1 MQKKIQTRMI
11 QVIALALL
19 IAYAVTIFF
28 VYRRIEDISEKNV
41 RYESE
46 YLSEA
51 VNINGPDFLKS
62 LKHLE
67 SGTRITLIDT
77 DGSVLY
83 DSKEDSH
90 TLENHKNRPE
100 VAAAFKNGIG
110 MDKRHSD
117 TLQEDMYY
125 SAVRLDDG
133 EVLRVAK
140 SVKSILATVLDL
152 LPAMIITAVAL
163 LIFAF
168 WLAHR
173 TAGDLIK
180 PVNSLNL
187 DEPLKNDVYEEL
199 TPLLTRI
206 DEQNKQKDAMVSMR
220 QEFSANVSH
229 ELKTPLTSISG
240 YAEII
245 RDGLVKKKDI
255 PDFSNRIYKE
265 ANRLLNLVNDII
277 KISKLDEGE
286 IGIDRE
292 QCDLYQM
299 SDEVI
304 KRMSQK
310 AREYNVH
317 VSLIGTSVIVN
328 GYRQVLDEMI
338 HNVIENAIKYNK
350 SGGKVTVTTESVDGH
365 PCVTV
370 KDTGIGIPEKDQER
384 IFERFYRVDKS
395 HSRETGGTG
404 LGLSIVKHAAQL
416 HNAKINLLSKESIGT
431 TITILFPNP

>member
-11 QVIALALL
+11 QVIALALT

-28 VYRRIEDISEKNV
+28 VYRTIVSISEKNV
-41 RYESE
+41 IYESE

-51 VNINGPDFLKS
+51 VNYNGSDFLKS
-62 LKHLE
+62 LKHLQT
-67 SGTRITLIDT
+67 GTRITLIDR

-100 VAAAFKNGIG
+100 VAAAFRKGRG
-110 MDKRHSD
+110 MDKRKSD
-117 TLQEDMYY
+117 TLKEDMYY
-125 SAVRLDDG
+125 SAIRLDDG
-133 EVLRVAK
+133 RVLRIAK
-140 SVKSILATVLDL
+140 SVKSILATVLEL
-152 LPAMIITAVAL
+152 LPAMIITVVLL
-163 LIFAF
+163 LIAAFYFA
-168 WLAHR
+168 HK
-173 TAGDLIK
+173 TASDLIR
-180 PVNSLNL
+180 PINSLDL
-187 DEPLKNDVYEEL
+187 DNPLDNDVYEEIK
-199 TPLLTRI
+199 PLLVRI
-206 DEQNKQKDAMVSMR
+206 DEQNKQKDAMVAMR

-255 PDFSNRIYKE
+255 PDFSDRIYRE
-265 ANRLLNLVNDII
+265 ANRMINLVNDII

-299 SDEVI
+299 SSDIITRLVP
-304 KRMSQK
+304 K
-310 AREYNVH
+310 AREYGVH
-317 VSLIGTSVIVN
+317 VSLIGNHLQVN

-338 HNVIENAIKYNK
+338 QNIVENAIKYNK
-350 SGGKVTVTTESVDGH
+350 PDGKVTVTTEMAEGK
-365 PCVTV
+365 PCITV
-370 KDTGIGIPEKDQER
+370 KDTGIGIPKKDQER

-404 LGLSIVKHAAQL
+404 LGLSIVKHAAAI
-416 HNAKINLLSKESIGT
+416 HNARIILSSVEGEGT
-431 TITILFPNP
+431 TITIVF

>member
-11 QVIALALL
+11 QVIALALT

-28 VYRRIEDISEKNV
+28 VYRTIVSISEKNV
-41 RYESE
+41 IYESE

-51 VNINGPDFLKS
+51 VNYNGSDFLKS
-62 LKHLE
+62 LKHLQT
-67 SGTRITLIDT
+67 GTRITLIDR

-100 VAAAFKNGIG
+100 VAAAFRKGRG
-110 MDKRHSD
+110 MDKRKSD
-117 TLQEDMYY
+117 TLKEDMYY
-125 SAVRLDDG
+125 SAIRLDDG
-133 EVLRVAK
+133 RVLRIAK
-140 SVKSILATVLDL
+140 SVKSILATVLEL
-152 LPAMIITAVAL
+152 LPAMIITVVLL
-163 LIFAF
+163 LIAAFYFA
-168 WLAHR
+168 HK
-173 TAGDLIK
+173 TASDLIR
-180 PVNSLNL
+180 PINSLDL
-187 DEPLKNDVYEEL
+187 DNPLDNDVYEEIK
-199 TPLLTRI
+199 PLLVRI
-206 DEQNKQKDAMVSMR
+206 DEQNKQKDAMVAMR

-255 PDFSNRIYKE
+255 PDFSDRIYRE
-265 ANRLLNLVNDII
+265 ANRMINLVNDII

-299 SDEVI
+299 SSDIITRLVP
-304 KRMSQK
+304 K
-310 AREYNVH
+310 AREYGVH
-317 VSLIGTSVIVN
+317 VSHIVNYLQVN

-338 HNVIENAIKYNK
+338 QNIVENAIKYNK
-350 SGGKVTVTTESVDGH
+350 PDGKVTVTTEMAEGK
-365 PCVTV
+365 PCITV
-370 KDTGIGIPEKDQER
+370 KDTGIGIPKKDQER

-404 LGLSIVKHAAQL
+404 LGLSIVKHAAAI
-416 HNAKINLLSKESIGT
+416 HNARIILSSVEGEGT
-431 TITILFPNP
+431 TITIVF